1 MLGVLHFENVPNS
14 GEKGGGIKKVYYLNK
29 KLIVKNDEV
38 YISTDIL
45 ANELERKHQTI
56 TKLINEYENELK
68 TLGILRFE
76 IEEIS
81 TRNCKKEKRGQ
92 PKKFYYLNKKQYI
105 FLITNMRT
113 KANEKT
119 TVMKAK
125 LEIADMFVEMEKWI
139 LEQKTQKQ
147 NQQYIETRN
156 QSKIGRRQETDIIQ
170 IFIEYAKQQGS
181 KSADKYYMI
190 ISKMENSAFF
200 VLQEKFKNVRE
211 ILNIKQ
217 LSLIIVA
224 DMIVRQAIIEGMDKE
239 MFYKDIFHEAKKR
252 VLEMANSLGFKE
264 ILPNVEFKQISMLE
278 GGKNG

>member
-1 MLGVLHFENVPNS
+1 MNNL
-14 GEKGGGIKKVYYLNK
+14 
-29 KLIVKNDEV
+29 LIVKNDEIYV
-38 YISTDIL
+38 TTDIL
-45 ANELERKHQTI
+45 AKELERKHQTI

-68 TLGILRFE
+68 KLGILRFE

-125 LEIADMFVEMEKWI
+125 LAIADRFVDMEKYI

-156 QSKIGRRQETDIIQ
+156 QSKIGRKQETDIIK
-170 IFIEYAKQQGS
+170 IFVEYCKKQGS
-181 KSADKYYMI
+181 KNADKYYMT
-190 ISKMENSAFF
+190 ISKMENKAFF
-200 VLQEKFKNVRE
+200 ILKEKFKNVRE
-211 ILNIKQ
+211 ILNIQQ
-217 LSLIIVA
+217 LSKIIVA
-224 DMIVRQAIIEGMDKE
+224 DLIVKQAIIEGMEKE
-239 MFYKDIFHEAKKR
+239 MFYKDIYQLAKKR
-252 VLEMANSLGFKE
+252 VIEISNGLGFKE
-264 ILPNVEFKQISMLE
+264 VLPSIEFKTIEIE
-278 GGKNG
+278 GIKK